1 MSSAP
6 LKRWC
11 EKKGLV
17 TGMNLSE
24 ILIKALTTTLL
35 GMGTVFVLLIVISLI
50 ISWLKYIP
58 LLLQKLQ
65 KFKPAAC
72 EKAVESPAS
81 DDASRS
87 SAKEPEKLAAII
99 TAAICAY
106 EAEHGRPAGGDDY
119 VVRSIRRVRH

>member
-1 MSSAP
+1 
-6 LKRWC
+6 
-11 EKKGLV
+11 
-17 TGMNLSE
+17 MNLSE

-50 ISWLKYIP
+50 IGWLKYIP
-58 LLLQKLQ
+58 QLLQKLQ
-65 KFKPAAC
+65 KLQKLKPAAC
-72 EKAVESPAS
+72 EKAAERPAS

-87 SAKEPEKLAAII
+87 PAKEPEKLAAVI

-106 EAEHGRPAGGDDY
+106 EAEHGQPAKGDDY

>member
-1 MSSAP
+1 
-6 LKRWC
+6 
-11 EKKGLV
+11 
-17 TGMNLSE
+17 MNLSE

-50 ISWLKYIP
+50 IGWLKYIP

-65 KFKPAAC
+65 KLKPTAC
-72 EKAVESPAS
+72 EKAAEHPAS

-87 SAKEPEKLAAII
+87 PAKEPEKLVAVI

-106 EAEHGRPAGGDDY
+106 EAEHGQPAKGDDY

>member
-1 MSSAP
+1 
-6 LKRWC
+6 
-11 EKKGLV
+11 
-17 TGMNLSE
+17 MNLSE

-50 ISWLKYIP
+50 IGWLKYIP

-65 KFKPAAC
+65 KLKPAAC
-72 EKAVESPAS
+72 EKAAERPAS

-87 SAKEPEKLAAII
+87 PAKEPEKLAAVI

-106 EAEHGRPAGGDDY
+106 EAEHGQPAKGDDY